1 MLQRVAAVLRE
12 RSAGRGLDYQV
23 VAQAIDVA
31 RGAGWRTGRPD
42 DEWNRSTPVKA
53 RSPGTSR
60 QGHWDV
66 I

>member
-1 MLQRVAAVLRE
+1 VAAALRE